1 MLTRDEDCSH
11 WCLQS
16 KKKKKK
22 RKKFKKLNSEVFLAL
37 TENTCDFQAT
47 QTIRLSLTPTG
58 GASDPC
64 SIGTRPTSHFASVTV
79 GHWYRGRGP
88 RRAGQGAVRMALG
101 QTRAGKQAAICV
113 HLSRG

>member
-22 RKKFKKLNSEVFLAL
+22 RKKFKKFNSEVFLAL
-37 TENTCDFQAT
+37 SENTCDFQAT
-47 QTIRLSLTPTG
+47 QTIRLSLTTAE

-64 SIGTRPTSHFASVTV
+64 SIGTRPRSHFAAVTM
-79 GHWYRGRGP
+79 GHSYTEEEAPGGLGRG
-88 RRAGQGAVRMALG
+88 L
-101 QTRAGKQAAICV
+101 
-113 HLSRG
+113 